1 MRHFGKRA
9 FALLLAL
16 MLCLSLFPSA
26 LAEDA
31 GSIAAEDAPEQEVTI
46 APAEEGTIAPAE
58 EGSIAPADEGTIAP
72 AEEGDALPRTDET
85 QDGETSGQC
94 GDDLSWSFDESSG
107 TLTITGSGDMWDWSY
122 NSSAPWYSLRAS
134 IKRVEFPRGLTGI
147 GDYAFYYCSKLASV
161 DIPAGVIGIGDHA
174 FYYCSG
180 LTGVTIPEG
189 VTSIGNYAF
198 YSCYGLT
205 GVTIPSTVTGI
216 DDYAFCSCY
225 GLTNVTIPSSVT
237 SIGSYAFY
245 SCSGLTGV
253 TIPASVTSIG
263 SYAFYSCSGLTSV
276 VIREGVESIMDSAF
290 ASCSKLSSVTLPGSL
305 TFFGRDVFYSC
316 SELQEVYFGGT
327 VEAWNALQV
336 SYNRT
341 KVTVHCADGDLSP
354 TDPAYCG
361 DDLTWSFDET
371 TGTLS
376 ITGSGDMWD
385 WSYPAYAPWYSLR
398 ASIISVELPRGLTNI
413 GNFAFNDCSKL
424 TSVDIPAGVTRIGS
438 NAFSYCRG
446 LTSIEIPNS
455 VRIIYGFAFFD
466 CGLTS
471 LLIPGSVQAIGQMA
485 FRGCRSLTSV
495 VIQEGCE
502 AIDDGVFDSC
512 NSLSSLTL
520 PGSLTLLDCGFM
532 SRSELRDV
540 YYGGTVDAWKAL
552 QVSYDR
558 NTVTV
563 HCTDAELLPATAE
576 QCGDDLTWSFD
587 ESSGTL
593 TITGSGD
600 MWDMQPLAW
609 ETANAI
615 PWRSLSGSIKSVELP
630 SGLTSIGDYAFSGC
644 SGLTGVTIPSSVT
657 SIGNSAFYNCSGLTS
672 VTIPEGVT
680 SIGYSAFGSCSG
692 LTSVSLPASISE
704 GGLSPFEDSTNL
716 KDIYYAGTCSAWS
729 RLNLVYDHTSV
740 TVHCAD
746 GTIEPN
752 ADANRCG
759 EDLFWSLENGIL
771 TITGIGDMWNFKTYT
786 ASSESSYQ
794 LLSTAPWYPQRDTIT
809 QVRLSEGVTGIGNYA
824 FGTHVTYGG
833 GQTRCENLVSIEL
846 PESLERIGICGL
858 AGSRALKK
866 VELPDSLREIGDYAF
881 EFCGLTELSLP
892 RSLEK
897 IGYQAFCG
905 VHLQRL
911 TIPANVTEI
920 GANAF
925 KYSSLNEIC
934 FLGNAPAIG
943 GAAFFGLIA
952 TAYYP
957 QNDPTWTQDVRKD
970 YGGDITWVGALPT
983 GGTLRLDSAT
993 VCAGRSFTVDL
1004 TLDENP
1010 GMTVLSLG
1018 LDYDDAVLEFVGAQ
1032 EGVLTGWT
1040 VNVKKSTLFWDSD
1053 RNRTDTGILLRLKFR
1068 VKEDAVPGIVSIGIK
1083 KLEAGNYDEESLLF
1097 QTHSGA
1103 VTVLLHTPGDANGDG
1118 KVNVHDLTRLRKYLV
1133 GTETEIVEGNADVNA
1148 DDVVDILDLIRMR
1161 KYFVEEEGVILE

>member
-1 MRHFGKRA
+1 MRHFRKRA

-31 GSIAAEDAPEQEVTI
+31 GSIAAEDEPEQKLTF
-46 APAEEGTIAPAE
+46 APAEEGDIIPAE
-58 EGSIAPADEGTIAP
+58 EGSIAPADEGSIRP

-94 GDDLSWSFDESSG
+94 GDDLSWSFDDATG

-122 NSSAPWYSLRAS
+122 NSAPWYSLRSS
-134 IKRVEFPRGLTGI
+134 IQIVELPRGLTSI
-147 GDYAFYYCSKLASV
+147 GSYAFSSCSKLTSV
-161 DIPAGVIGIGDHA
+161 DIPAGVTSIGIYA
-174 FYYCSG
+174 FYYCNG
-180 LTGVTIPEG
+180 LTGVTIPAG

-198 YSCYGLT
+198 SYCSGLT
-205 GVTIPSTVTGI
+205 GVGIP
-216 DDYAFCSCY
+216 A
-225 GLTNVTIPSSVT
+225 SVT

-327 VEAWNALQV
+327 VAAWKALQA
-336 SYNRT
+336 SYDRT

-371 TGTLS
+371 TGTLI

-455 VRIIYGFAFFD
+455 VRIIYGFAFFE

-471 LLIPGSVQAIGQMA
+471 ISIPGGVQAIDQMA
-485 FRGCRSLTSV
+485 FRGCRNLTSV

-502 AIDDGVFDSC
+502 TIADGVFDSC

-520 PGSLTLLDCGFM
+520 PGSLTLLDTGFM

-540 YYGGTVDAWKAL
+540 YYGGTVEAWKAL

-576 QCGDDLTWSFD
+576 QCGDNLTWSFN

-615 PWRSLSGSIKSVELP
+615 PWRSLSGSIKSVKLP
-630 SGLTSIGDYAFSGC
+630 SGLTSIGNYAFSG
-644 SGLTGVTIPSSVT
+644 
-657 SIGNSAFYNCSGLTS
+657 CSGLTS

-704 GGLSPFEDSTNL
+704 GDSSPFEGSTNL
-716 KDIYYAGTCSAWS
+716 KDIYYAGTCSSW
-729 RLNLVYDHTSV
+729 RGINLVYDHTSV

-759 EDLFWSLENGIL
+759 DDLFWSLENGIL

-786 ASSESSYQ
+786 DSSESSYQ
-794 LLSTAPWYPQRDTIT
+794 LLSTAPWYTQRDTIT
-809 QVRLSEGVTGIGNYA
+809 QVSLSEGVTGIGNYA

-858 AGSRALKK
+858 ANSRALEKI
-866 VELPDSLREIGDYAF
+866 ELPDSLKEIGDFAF

-897 IGYQAFCG
+897 IGYQAFYG
-905 VHLQRL
+905 VKLQRL

-934 FLGNAPAIG
+934 FLGNAPSIG

-957 QNDPTWTQDVRKD
+957 RNDPTWTQDVRKD

-1097 QTHSGA
+1097 QTRSGA